1 MRYFWKGLPAD
12 VEQFYK
18 RCPICCQENSRRPHL
33 ALRPFQ
39 VLKRKFA
46 IMHIDLV
53 SFGNDRKDPRYANAL
68 TLVDRWTRYM
78 TMCPLLDTT
87 TKAVVSAIEN
97 N

>member
-1 MRYFWKGLPAD
+1 
-12 VEQFYK
+12 
-18 RCPICCQENSRRPHL
+18 
-33 ALRPFQ
+33 
-39 VLKRKFA
+39 
-46 IMHIDLV
+46 MHIDLV